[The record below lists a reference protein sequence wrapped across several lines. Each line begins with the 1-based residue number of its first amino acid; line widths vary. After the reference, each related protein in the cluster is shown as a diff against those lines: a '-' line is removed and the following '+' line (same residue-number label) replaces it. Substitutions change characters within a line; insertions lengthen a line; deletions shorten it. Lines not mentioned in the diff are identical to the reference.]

1 MIDEDEFVAG
11 DGTPLLV
18 VDEVAR
24 SKLDKSRSSMWQNV
38 IVRLADEGVPV
49 RPIVRAMLME
59 YQQVRDVINDAHERG
74 LITVIPRD
82 EWPQGTRRDERLP
95 DTVPLE
101 YEDEHLNMLTIRRF
115 GLTASEARMFT
126 ALLRRPEMT
135 KAQLHKNTHG
145 YEGGTHKDPTAL
157 KIVDVFIHKIR
168 KKLEKISPDVRIET
182 IWGKGYAMGPMS
194 KAEAF
199 KLLGVQD
206 KNHPTPAGA
215 GSAAAPTTAK
225 AA

>member
-1 MIDEDEFVAG
+1 MSEDQG
-11 DGTPLLV
+11 
-18 VDEVAR
+18 EVAPVEVLDEKAR
-24 SKLDKSRSSMWQNV
+24 SDSTTKLDKSRSRMWQNV

-49 RPIVRAMLME
+49 RPIVRSLLME

-101 YEDEHLNMLTIRRF
+101 VEDDHLNMLTIRRF

-135 KAQLHKNTHG
+135 KAQLHRNTQG

-168 KKLEKISPDVRIET
+168 KKLEKVSLGITIET

-194 KAEAF
+194 KAEAY
-199 KLLGVQD
+199 KLLGVHD
-206 KNHPTPAGA
+206 KPTPAGA
-215 GSAAAPTTAK
+215 AVPTTAQ